1 MDERSTIHV
10 GKYTSPMDPVGISS
24 PKFTDGNCFGP
35 NGTFMLLHQSQTT
48 HEISIFPSGHEII
61 FVVKLMDV
69 WKTTLTQ
76 YQLHNDI
83 SRESKG
89 TVPPPGLTK
98 VYEPPWSLKSLNRV
112 LFPLRGGIRG
122 VPLNFPDDIGFPVG
136 RWPFAGH
143 LVWKIAISCSL
154 AVSNHHPAYT
164 QLFVL
169 LATSMDVSWFFCF
182 WS

>member
-24 PKFTDGNCFGP
+24 PKFNDGNCFGP

-61 FVVKLMDV
+61 FLVKLMDV

-89 TVPPPGLTK
+89 TVPPQAL
-98 VYEPPWSLKSLNRV
+98 
-112 LFPLRGGIRG
+112 LRFMNHHD
-122 VPLNFPDDIGFPVG
+122 PLNPLIGSYFRCEVA
-136 RWPFAGH
+136 FA
-143 LVWKIAISCSL
+143 
-154 AVSNHHPAYT
+154 AYP
-164 QLFVL
+164 
-169 LATSMDVSWFFCF
+169 
-182 WS
+182 